1 MSGVGGLIQGQYGLT
16 LNSVY
21 NNSAYFINLGTGGTE
36 RMRITNSGKVG
47 IGTSS
52 PTTTL
57 TVQGGLCVKSA
68 TACPTEVAGMIHYDT
83 GSSLFDLAEEYPT
96 EVPVIAGDVLSIGN
110 TSTHV
115 TKSTSAYDSKLIGVV
130 STNPNIAFR
139 SGMSALGGAGSPIAA
154 NTALVTL
161 VGRVPVKVS
170 LENGSIL
177 IGDPLTSS
185 SVPGV
190 AMKATRPGPI
200 IGKALASYTQAT
212 TDNKIMVYVSLGWN
226 GQDAPLSLTAD
237 GQVNI
242 DSNIDPAILTSLG
255 YQLTP
260 TAKSSVYTVTDSLG
274 NLVHTISTDLLS
286 AKTLVANLTLSNYFY
301 LKRSQGHRQPRSHH
315 CFRQRYPHRLR
326 YPSHLRHRHYY

>member
-1 MSGVGGLIQGQYGLT
+1 
-16 LNSVY
+16 
-21 NNSAYFINLGTGGTE
+21 
-36 RMRITNSGKVG
+36 
-47 IGTSS
+47 
-52 PTTTL
+52 
-57 TVQGGLCVKSA
+57 
-68 TACPTEVAGMIHYDT
+68 
-83 GSSLFDLAEEYPT
+83 
-96 EVPVIAGDVLSIGN
+96 
-110 TSTHV
+110 
-115 TKSTSAYDSKLIGVV
+115 
-130 STNPNIAFR
+130 
-139 SGMSALGGAGSPIAA
+139 MSALGGAGSPIAA

-286 AKTLVANLTLSNYFY
+286 AKTLVANLTLSNTSISKEVKVTGNLEATTASVSGTLTASDIQATSVTATTINSTDASVSGTLYADQIISKDGS
-301 LKRSQGHRQPRSHH
+301 LSDVMNSKVASLRTDLQTVIANSLITNNLAGASVGHQ
-315 CFRQRYPHRLR
+315 
-326 YPSHLRHRHYY
+326 